1 MIRVHHD
8 EIQLLRKRRRR
19 VYVLIPPPFVDD

>member
-8 EIQLLRKRRRR
+8 EIQLLRKRRRL
-19 VYVLIPPPFVDD
+19 YVRIPPPFVDD